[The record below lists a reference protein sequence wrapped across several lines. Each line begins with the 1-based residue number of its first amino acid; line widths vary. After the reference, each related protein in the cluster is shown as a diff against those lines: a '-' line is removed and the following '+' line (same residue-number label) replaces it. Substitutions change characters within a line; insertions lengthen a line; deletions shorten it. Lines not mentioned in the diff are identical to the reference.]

1 MRLATR
7 TWGEEG
13 LQHAVLLHGLT
24 SSSRTWWRVGPWF
37 AANGWRVV
45 AVDLRGHGESPRLSG
60 DEGLA
65 ELAGDVQKTVSEL
78 LDPGDRIDLLLGH
91 SLGALTALELCG
103 RYGDLARRV
112 VLEDPPGSEST
123 NPEETA
129 REMEGAA
136 ARAGED
142 AEGLRREMMEEN
154 PSWAEEDA
162 AYAVAGLLECDPR
175 ALIALRHALRWDL
188 AGLVGSLGV
197 PVLLVLGSEGRG
209 SALPEPERAT
219 VAGALRRGAVRE
231 LDAGHNVHRDD
242 FDGYVRALDSWLGEP
257 RDRSV

>member
-13 LQHAVLLHGLT
+13 LPHAVLLHGLT

-37 AANGWRVV
+37 AAYGWRVV
-45 AVDLRGHGESPRLSG
+45 AVDLRGHGGSPRLSG

-65 ELAGDVQKTVSEL
+65 ELAADVYATVSEL
-78 LDPGDRIDLLLGH
+78 VGPDGRIDVLLGH
-91 SLGALTALELCG
+91 SLGALTALRLCG
-103 RYGDLARRV
+103 SYGDLARRV

-123 NPEETA
+123 DAEETA

-162 AYAVAGLLECDPR
+162 AYAVAGLLDCDPR

-188 AGLVGSLGV
+188 AGLAGAPGV
-197 PVLLVLGSEGRG
+197 PALLVLGSEGRG
-209 SALPEPERAT
+209 SALPEPERTAVT
-219 VAGALRRGAVRE
+219 GALRSGAVE
-231 LDAGHNVHRDD
+231 ALDAGHNVHRDD
-242 FDGYVRALDSWLGEP
+242 FDGYVRLLGGWLGGP
-257 RDRSV
+257 GG